1 MVSDGEMEGA
11 YLSLRRGGPL
21 GRPAGAGLALR
32 SFLANSHCLPA
43 VRPGGR
49 TYVSDRWEMLP
60 FLPISGK
67 FALPPSGR
75 TRGSVPTV
83 SGGHP

>member
-11 YLSLRRGGPL
+11 CLSLRRGGPL
-21 GRPAGAGLALR
+21 GRPAGAGPALR

-49 TYVSDRWEMLP
+49 T
-60 FLPISGK
+60 
-67 FALPPSGR
+67 
-75 TRGSVPTV
+75 
-83 SGGHP
+83 